1 MKIFRILCIL
11 ACFGFLIGCAST
23 VKPLAKNTVENKT
36 FVLVPTGQIS
46 YEVVSNRTG
55 GAFGLLGAL
64 IEAAVTQSSSAALQE
79 RLRESVPPE
88 FMMQT
93 ATKQIEADLKK
104 YGNYRLVV
112 AKDHTLK
119 DLPYS
124 EWSKN
129 LKRDD
134 LKGDLL
140 ANADVIVDVGM
151 TNVSLIKALGG
162 TYANLGIS
170 IRFIDR
176 NSGNMHGEVKE
187 FTSSGVND
195 INFDLDEDSATYPT
209 DVKNAF
215 ERLIRKSVST
225 ALEKVFDVPPSTQQ
239 PQLAIP
245 AQQLT
250 TPSTQQPPLVIP
262 AGKIV
267 TQSITQ
273 NPDPITPKIVNVT
286 NCSFKTRL
294 NYLDGTNGCLEDTPI
309 ASEKTNGASGTIL
322 EAVLRSAN
330 YAIARSK
337 SSSCKAYGFASES
350 GIQAGIK
357 SVKERAIDA
366 CNSQGCSCELI
377 VAGGGVVISKEQL
390 LVLKPVIEVSAQTL
404 PPKMVEIKQTDV
416 IKQVALPA
424 NSSDGAKRL
433 IELKSLL
440 DKGLITQKDY
450 DLKKQE
456 ILKSM

>member
-1 MKIFRILCIL
+1 MKKIIQILCL
-11 ACFGFLIGCAST
+11 WACFSLLIGCAST
-23 VKPLAKNTVENKT
+23 VKPLAKNAVENKT

-93 ATKQIEADLKK
+93 ATNQIEVDLKK
-104 YGNYRLVV
+104 YGNYRLVI

-162 TYANLGIS
+162 TYANLGVS

-187 FTSSGVND
+187 FTSSGVNS
-195 INFDLDEDSATYPT
+195 INFDLDEDSATYPA

-239 PQLAIP
+239 APQVNP
-245 AQQLT
+245 AE
-250 TPSTQQPPLVIP
+250 
-262 AGKIV
+262 KIV
-267 TQSITQ
+267 TPSVTQ
-273 NPDPITPKIVNVT
+273 KPDPVTSKIV
-286 NCSFKTRL
+286 
-294 NYLDGTNGCLEDTPI
+294 D
-309 ASEKTNGASGTIL
+309 
-322 EAVLRSAN
+322 
-330 YAIARSK
+330 
-337 SSSCKAYGFASES
+337 
-350 GIQAGIK
+350 
-357 SVKERAIDA
+357 
-366 CNSQGCSCELI
+366 
-377 VAGGGVVISKEQL
+377 
-390 LVLKPVIEVSAQTL
+390 
-404 PPKMVEIKQTDV
+404 IKQSDV
-416 IKQVALPA
+416 IKQAPLPA

-433 IELKSLL
+433 VELKSLL
-440 DKGLITQKDY
+440 DKGLVTQKDY

>member
-1 MKIFRILCIL
+1 
-11 ACFGFLIGCAST
+11 
-23 VKPLAKNTVENKT
+23 
-36 FVLVPTGQIS
+36 
-46 YEVVSNRTG
+46 
-55 GAFGLLGAL
+55 
-64 IEAAVTQSSSAALQE
+64 
-79 RLRESVPPE
+79 
-88 FMMQT
+88 MQT
-93 ATKQIEADLKK
+93 ATNQIEVDLKK
-104 YGNYRLVV
+104 YGNYRLVI

-162 TYANLGIS
+162 TYANLGVS

-187 FTSSGVND
+187 FTSSGVNG
-195 INFDLDEDSATYPT
+195 INFDLDEDSAAYPA

-215 ERLIRKSVST
+215 ERLIRKSVSN

-239 PQLAIP
+239 APLINP
-245 AQQLT
+245 AE
-250 TPSTQQPPLVIP
+250 
-262 AGKIV
+262 KIV
-267 TQSITQ
+267 TPSVTQ
-273 NPDPITPKIVNVT
+273 KPDPVTSKIV
-286 NCSFKTRL
+286 
-294 NYLDGTNGCLEDTPI
+294 D
-309 ASEKTNGASGTIL
+309 
-322 EAVLRSAN
+322 
-330 YAIARSK
+330 
-337 SSSCKAYGFASES
+337 
-350 GIQAGIK
+350 
-357 SVKERAIDA
+357 
-366 CNSQGCSCELI
+366 
-377 VAGGGVVISKEQL
+377 
-390 LVLKPVIEVSAQTL
+390 
-404 PPKMVEIKQTDV
+404 IKQSDA
-416 IKQVALPA
+416 IKQAPLPA

-440 DKGLITQKDY
+440 DKGLVTQKDY